1 MARWLPPSMIIL
13 SCNHLT
19 YFPVVLL
26 ICTDPSKNTSP
37 AVGQQTRR
45 RLKPCE
51 DQGWDIRIASFVPI
65 IISITLVHLYFP
77 AVDPNTCTNQP
88 FEDGKIAPNLRAS

>member
-1 MARWLPPSMIIL
+1 M
-13 SCNHLT
+13 
-19 YFPVVLL
+19 VVLL

-65 IISITLVHLYFP
+65 IISITL